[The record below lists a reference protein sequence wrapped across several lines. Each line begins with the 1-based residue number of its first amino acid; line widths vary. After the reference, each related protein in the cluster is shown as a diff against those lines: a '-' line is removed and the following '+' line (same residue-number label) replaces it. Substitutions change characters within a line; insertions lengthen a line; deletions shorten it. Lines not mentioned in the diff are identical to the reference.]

1 MGDKPLMKKHIISLG
16 VMSSI
21 LFANVAIEEIDNMV
35 DEIKAPRKGVALK
48 ELSSTLNPFV
58 ALQKETNNTVKSV
71 TKKVYAKLTLSGIMN
86 NKAYINGEWHN
97 EGDSVSDY
105 NLTHIGRRG
114 VVLVKKNTIKKLFLH
129 KRDGI
134 IKMKDGK

>member
-1 MGDKPLMKKHIISLG
+1 MKKYIISLG

-21 LFANVAIEEIDNMV
+21 LFANVAIDEIDNMV
-35 DEIKAPRKGVALK
+35 EEIKAPRKGVALK
-48 ELSSTLNPFV
+48 QLSATLNPFV
-58 ALQKETNNTVKSV
+58 ALQKETNMTVKSV

-86 NKAYINGEWHN
+86 NKAYINGEWHS

-114 VVLVKKNTIKKLFLH
+114 VVLVKEKKIKKLFLH
-129 KRDGI
+129 KKDDI
-134 IKMKDGK
+134 IKMKDGR